1 MRSTRRMYYRNIVA
15 LQCVSTRLAR
25 TETQQVRR
33 LHFWSHFSALDLLLA
48 NCNKRLGLW
57 SVPRFPR
64 PDMGKHVSAAVARYS
79 SFIFCNRTAVREV
92 SYSLMQLKSA
102 SANRTAVRED
112 FHSPTASNIGRVA
125 LTAPHR
131 SWGCDVARLARR
143 STVALQCDDLDDWL
157 AIINVLLIYSAIHTT
172 FKWLPLVQLG
182 TESQTSLRVASDLP
196 ASSII

>member
-25 TETQQVRR
+25 TETSDWGCGQSRGSR
-33 LHFWSHFSALDLLLA
+33 DLT
-48 NCNKRLGLW
+48 W
-57 SVPRFPR
+57 
-64 PDMGKHVSAAVARYS
+64 GKHVSAAVARYS

-125 LTAPHR
+125 RTAPHR
-131 SWGCDVARLARR
+131 NWGCDVARLARGPNM
-143 STVALQCDDLDDWL
+143 LQ
-157 AIINVLLIYSAIHTT
+157 
-172 FKWLPLVQLG
+172 PLNRR
-182 TESQTSLRVASDLP
+182 TSVR
-196 ASSII
+196 